1 MSDRG
6 MHPLVAT
13 PFILLFGALS
23 LVYLLS
29 PIYAPAMAAELEPER
44 FAWLVEGYPAHVLA
58 DDPELAES
66 LEDAGDIV
74 FTVYMCSLMAFLP
87 LTLWAFFRLLWIPA
101 IWLWGELEDQVAAGF
116 LGFVRVCVSALL
128 PFLIALGF
136 ACGLGGSWQGAI
148 AYGGCTLFLAQV
160 TCVLIG
166 MTATQLIQPNKLGL
180 VRVAGYWLVAIPVCM
195 PAYLS
200 IFVLEPSPWW
210 WLVEHLAM
218 GAEVVILWRVLGGD
232 HEGRTIFQLEG

>member
-87 LTLWAFFRLLWIPA
+87 LTLWAFFRLMWIPA
-101 IWLWGELEDQVAAGF
+101 I
-116 LGFVRVCVSALL
+116 
-128 PFLIALGF
+128 
-136 ACGLGGSWQGAI
+136 
-148 AYGGCTLFLAQV
+148 
-160 TCVLIG
+160 
-166 MTATQLIQPNKLGL
+166 
-180 VRVAGYWLVAIPVCM
+180 
-195 PAYLS
+195 
-200 IFVLEPSPWW
+200 
-210 WLVEHLAM
+210 
-218 GAEVVILWRVLGGD
+218 
-232 HEGRTIFQLEG
+232 